1 VVDFVTVHRSV
12 VQTRRVLPTSPFQR
26 IDSSPPTT
34 DGFIV
39 GGRVTHDRFG
49 MGKIIAVDPD
59 FVTIDFGGGA
69 VKQLR
74 AGARGLDRL

>member
-1 VVDFVTVHRSV
+1 
-12 VQTRRVLPTSPFQR
+12 
-26 IDSSPPTT
+26 
-34 DGFIV
+34 
-39 GGRVTHDRFG
+39 
-49 MGKIIAVDPD
+49 MGKIVAVDSE

>member
-1 VVDFVTVHRSV
+1 
-12 VQTRRVLPTSPFQR
+12 VLPTSPFRRLETTQ
-26 IDSSPPTT
+26 PTT
-34 DGFIV
+34 DGFVV

-49 MGKIIAVDPD
+49 VGKIVAVDPE

-69 VKQLR
+69 IRQLR

>member
-1 VVDFVTVHRSV
+1 

-26 IDSSPPTT
+26 IDTAPPTT
-34 DGFIV
+34 DGFLV

-49 MGKIIAVDPD
+49 MGKIVAVDAE

-74 AGARGLDRL
+74 AGTKGLDRL